1 MNDIVKE
8 FLVESYDNLDR
19 LDRDFL
25 DLEKDGGNKDTVSS
39 IFRTIHTIKGT
50 CGFLGFKKLEALA
63 HVAENLLAKLRDGA
77 MPVTPE
83 IISTLLAAVD
93 GVRTMLK
100 CIEETEAD
108 GEEDYAPLKDKLTR
122 LQTPQGT
129 DWKPAP
135 LADRMDPASATAA
148 AQLLD
153 ATSLGL
159 AAGPTPSPFGEVL
172 VKEGKA
178 NPIQVEKAL
187 QMQVEGDPR
196 RVGEILI
203 EQGAIKPDDVRTALK
218 KQEEQKGAV
227 TDSSVRIDVVLLD
240 RLMNLVGELVL
251 ERNRI
256 LQFGQGADTGLN
268 SSVQRLSRI
277 TSELQEGVMKT
288 RMQPVGNVWNKF
300 PRVVRD
306 LAMACGKKIRL
317 ELEGK
322 DTELDRTLLDAMK
335 DPLTH
340 LVRNS
345 VDHGVET
352 PERRLATGKPE
363 EGVIFLRAFHEGGQV
378 IIEIHDDGGGI
389 RPEKIKAKAVEK
401 GLISAAESERMGDTE
416 ALQLIFLPGFSTAE
430 KVTNVSGRGVGMDV
444 VKTNIEKIGG
454 QVDISSTVGKGTTFR
469 LKIPLTLAIV
479 PALIVLAGKERFA
492 IPQVALRELI
502 RIEGGEG
509 MEKVQGRHFYRLR
522 GNLLPIL
529 FLSQELGLARDID
542 VNGILK
548 IVVLQTDGKMI
559 GLVVED
565 IRDTEEIV
573 VKPLGKQLKSV
584 DIFAGATIMGDGKV
598 ALILDIAGMARR
610 GHADG
615 VIENQVEAKGRSAA
629 SKDEHLTTL
638 LLLRTPDDGRMVI
651 PLSQVARL
659 EEFQSSTLERAG
671 NLHVVRYRDEI
682 MPVIP
687 VMEWL
692 PERRGEK
699 RAGDYVDLK
708 SAPASLNVVVYS
720 WQDRNVGLLVD
731 EILDILDHPFEI
743 QNAAARDGVQGTIVV
758 QDRITEVLDIR
769 RVIELGNPNFFGK
782 VPSAEPTEET
792 LA

>member
-19 LDRDFL
+19 LDRDFI
-25 DLEKDGGNKDTVSS
+25 DLEKDAENKDTLSS

-50 CGFLGFKKLEALA
+50 CGFLGFKNLESLA
-63 HVAENLLAKLRDGA
+63 HVAENLLAKLRDGTL
-77 MPVTPE
+77 PVTPE
-83 IISTLLAAVD
+83 MVSALLAAVD
-93 GVRTMLK
+93 GIRTMLRT
-100 CIEETEAD
+100 IEETETD
-108 GEEDYAPLKDKLTR
+108 GKENYQALKDKLTR
-122 LQTPQGT
+122 MQSQDWQPAPQAHTG
-129 DWKPAP
+129 KPATEAKAP
-135 LADRMDPASATAA
+135 HPAK
-148 AQLLD
+148 LD
-153 ATSLGL
+153 EEEKSGI
-159 AAGPTPSPFGEVL
+159 PFGSVL
-172 VKEGKA
+172 VEEGK
-178 NPIQVEKAL
+178 IQPDQLDLAL
-187 QMQVEGDPR
+187 RRQSEGDPR
-196 RVGEILI
+196 RVGEILV
-203 EQGAIKPDDVRTALK
+203 EQGVIKPDDVKVALK
-218 KQEEQKGAV
+218 KQEEQKGNVA
-227 TDSSVRIDVVLLD
+227 DSSVRIDVVLLD

-256 LQFGQGADTGLN
+256 LQFGQGKDPGLN
-268 SSVQRLSRI
+268 SSVQRLNRI

-288 RMQPVGNVWNKF
+288 RMQQVGNIWNKF

-322 DTELDRTLLDAMK
+322 ETELDRTLLEAIK

-340 LVRNS
+340 LIRNS

-352 PERRLATGKPE
+352 PEARRAARKPE
-363 EGVIFLRAFHEGGQV
+363 EGVILLRAFHEGGLV
-378 IIEIHDDGGGI
+378 IMEIQDDGGGI
-389 RPEKIKAKAVEK
+389 NPVKIKNKAIEK
-401 GLISAAESERMGDTE
+401 NLITSAEAERMDDNT

-454 QVDISSTVGKGTTFR
+454 QVDIASVVGKGTTFR

-479 PALIVLAGKERFA
+479 PALIVMAGGERYA

-502 RIEGGEG
+502 RIENGEG
-509 MEKVQGRHFYRLR
+509 METIQDRHFYRLR
-522 GNLLPIL
+522 GSLLPLL
-529 FLSQELGLARDID
+529 FLSHELGIQSQLDLQKT
-542 VNGILK
+542 LK
-548 IVVLQTDGKMI
+548 IVVLHADGKTL

-610 GHADG
+610 GHADINLELDG
-615 VIENQVEAKGRSAA
+615 ANAHDSSRSKTQEN
-629 SKDEHLTTL
+629 LTTL

-659 EEFQSSTLERAG
+659 EEFQRSTLEHAG

-682 MPVIP
+682 MPIIP
-687 VMEWL
+687 VMDWL

-699 RAGDYVDLK
+699 RAGDRVDIQ
-708 SAPASLNVVVYS
+708 ANNESLNVVVYN
-720 WQDRNVGLLVD
+720 WEGRNVGLLVD
-731 EILDILDHPFEI
+731 EILDILDHPF
-743 QNAAARDGVQGTIVV
+743 QVQPTASRDGVEGTIVV
-758 QDRITEVLDIR
+758 HDKVTEVLDIR
-769 RVIELGNPNFFGK
+769 RIIELGDPTFFRK
-782 VPSAEPTEET
+782 RAAEPARNLEA